1 MNKLEIYYNNKELAY
16 IVKDEDEAYN
26 IVSELLNN
34 PNIDYNELED
44 LYVLFN
50 GRDDIIEMVE

>member
-1 MNKLEIYYNNKELAY
+1 MNKLEIYYNNKEFAY